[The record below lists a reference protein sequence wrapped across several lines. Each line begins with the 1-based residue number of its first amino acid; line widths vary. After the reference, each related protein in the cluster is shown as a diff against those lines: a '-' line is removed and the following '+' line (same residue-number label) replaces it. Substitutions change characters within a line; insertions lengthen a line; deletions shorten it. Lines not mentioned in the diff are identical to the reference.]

1 MQRSSSTPGPGPI
14 LASRYV
20 WPVWEPTSTANR
32 CGTVSSPYWPRSG
45 PSILATPVWPVW
57 GRVHVTTE
65 GRRIRRRE
73 CGWWAWGRCATPLPS
88 PGGRVA
94 WTFFGRGE
102 PLNASGAK
110 LGPMPPARQ
119 ESCLRVKSERVVQ
132 CCGPGRQAKP
142 LGRQRPLR
150 NEGRPAPRVEAR
162 ETFLVE
168 NDRVESRRSP
178 EDGAGRVRG
187 RAQLRRGSAGRL
199 RGQDN
204 TRPPSA
210 SPVLREPSRTKL
222 GRRSPVVENAGG
234 GIGDGSARRGVR
246 GGRRGE
252 HRLLGRSA
260 RSELS
265 RALARGSVVGHRGPR
280 DHTAHRPHVRR
291 GVDHGSFSDRSEKP
305 SSPGTPGDGEIE
317 LRYFWPAQVIPAHA
331 GGWQFHSCGTPGGSI
346 IPRAHG
352 AARFCP

>member
-1 MQRSSSTPGPGPI
+1 M
-14 LASRYV
+14 
-20 WPVWEPTSTANR
+20 
-32 CGTVSSPYWPRSG
+32 
-45 PSILATPVWPVW
+45 
-57 GRVHVTTE
+57 
-65 GRRIRRRE
+65 
-73 CGWWAWGRCATPLPS
+73 
-88 PGGRVA
+88 
-94 WTFFGRGE
+94 
-102 PLNASGAK
+102 
-110 LGPMPPARQ
+110 
-119 ESCLRVKSERVVQ
+119 Q

-162 ETFLVE
+162 ETFLIE

-352 AARFCP
+352 AAGHDRHRRSGRERHPPRAWGGPILSLTSDVGSPSSPRRGGRERNRTRTNARERARQWRLVSSRGETARRSVDAQDVRNVTHVAPSPARARESEREPGRGGRAGPIPRARGGVA